1 MDGSHSP
8 KPLMPDSLSC
18 DENPGCWLVRAAP
31 RTHWVGVINRWAL
44 SLAFPDY
51 RANKNLR
58 RSFFFFFFPSLCQL
72 LSLVLVLRGWI
83 SRRWEGF
90 SLLTLLISYRAVK
103 YPSWNEK
110 EINALLTPDC
120 KWTTNPWTGLL
131 LIFQLFLPHSVFFFL
146 LSTVIGNKE
155 MYFSQTWLI
164 ASLPFLTQTSIS
176 PGCLCPR
183 VF

>member
-1 MDGSHSP
+1 MAHIHLSP
-8 KPLMPDSLSC
+8 SCQTLCHVMKTQDVGWWELHLVHTEWESLIAGLYPWPFQITGQTKIC
-18 DENPGCWLVRAAP
+18 AGL
-31 RTHWVGVINRWAL
+31 
-44 SLAFPDY
+44 
-51 RANKNLR
+51 
-58 RSFFFFFFPSLCQL
+58 FFFFSLPSLCQL

-131 LIFQLFLPHSVFFFL
+131 LIFQLFLPHSVFFFYL
-146 LSTVIGNKE
+146 ALSLGIKKCI
-155 MYFSQTWLI
+155 FHKHD
-164 ASLPFLTQTSIS
+164 
-176 PGCLCPR
+176 
-183 VF
+183 